1 MVHAAGKQ
9 ASMFFGESWIGTE
22 PYGPYFQD
30 ISVDCISGNVYNG
43 TTLRMLSDIP
53 GIHDTEGRLLPY
65 LSEETFEDENHAC
78 ITASANWIAARRA
91 HDAKPAGPPYF

>member
-1 MVHAAGKQ
+1 
-9 ASMFFGESWIGTE
+9 
-22 PYGPYFQD
+22 
-30 ISVDCISGNVYNG
+30 
-43 TTLRMLSDIP
+43 MLSDIP

-91 HDAKPAGPPYF
+91 MMRSPLDRLTFDGDP